1 MKNKL
6 IPIFVGIAMVSG
18 LPGYA
23 SAGWMDNVPL
33 RFLPQAHQ
41 TASRNLET
49 RDAGLTTGSIS
60 ATPQRPVTHR
70 PARARANF

>member
-1 MKNKL
+1 MKNK
-6 IPIFVGIAMVSG
+6 IISIFVGIAMVSG

-41 TASRNLET
+41 TASRNLGT
-49 RDAGLTTGSIS
+49 RDDASTTGSVS
-60 ATPQRPVTHR
+60 AAPRRPVTR
-70 PARARANF
+70 QLARARANF